1 MAHGTD
7 DLSVDWYAPDPRAV
21 IPLEP
26 QGFHIRRSLAKQI
39 RRKPFEIRVDTQF
52 EAVIRAC
59 AKPRPGEGGDVWLS
73 EMLISAYVDLA
84 KRGHAHSIEAWH
96 DNTLVGGIYGVCFGG
111 LFCGESMFS
120 RAPYASQLCLV
131 HLVSYLRHNGHTLFD
146 VQFVNDHLVQFGVI
160 ELSRHD
166 YEQQLA
172 NALTLDTSWNAP

>member
-1 MAHGTD
+1 MTAHDPPIDADLLEYAYRQGAFPMAHGTD

-96 DNTLVGGIYGVCFGG
+96 DNTWSAEFTAFALAVFFVASPCS
-111 LFCGESMFS
+111 L
-120 RAPYASQLCLV
+120 APRTPRNSAWS
-131 HLVSYLRHNGHTLFD
+131 TL
-146 VQFVNDHLVQFGVI
+146 
-160 ELSRHD
+160 
-166 YEQQLA
+166 
-172 NALTLDTSWNAP
+172 